1 MTDRPTKQEAIEAAY
16 AAAYAYAEA
25 HAAYAAAY
33 AAARDDAYAVL
44 AAYRAE
50 LTCIEQEYPDE

>member
-1 MTDRPTKQEAIEAAY
+1 MTDRPTKQEAIE
-16 AAAYAYAEA
+16 
-25 HAAYAAAY
+25 AAYAAAY